1 MVNNANLKLDNAQI
15 RECVANARYFL
26 IFAKDVLGYP
36 DDSQLG
42 SLLTPRL
49 NVGVV
54 NSAFA
59 CELFLKAVIALESP
73 DGITAA
79 GHKITD
85 LFGKISKGSQNLVGS
100 CCAGGNP
107 AMFAQYLAECDNAFV
122 QWRYSHEAE
131 IGIHPIFLFELAEAL
146 DKLLIEEFEF

>member
-1 MVNNANLKLDNAQI
+1 MVNNANLKLDDAQI

-26 IFAKDVLGYP
+26 IFAKDVSGYP
-36 DDSQLG
+36 DDFRLE

-59 CELFLKAVIALESP
+59 CELFLKAIIALESP

-85 LFGKISKGSQNLVGS
+85 LFGKISERSQGLVEP
-100 CCAGGNP
+100 CCAEGNP
-107 AMFAQYLAECDNAFV
+107 AMFAKYLAECDNAFV

-131 IGIHPIFLFELAEAL
+131 NSIHPIILFELAEAL
-146 DKLLIEEFEF
+146 DKLLIEEFRF